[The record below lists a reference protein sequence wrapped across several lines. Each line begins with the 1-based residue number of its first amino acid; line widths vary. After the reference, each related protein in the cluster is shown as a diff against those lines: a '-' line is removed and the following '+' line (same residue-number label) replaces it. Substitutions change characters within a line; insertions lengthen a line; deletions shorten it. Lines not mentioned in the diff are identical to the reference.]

1 MNFRRCHHNRKGSV
15 FLEAVMAIAMAAIM
29 LSSMFTLQI
38 NVFKRLVT
46 NSFRFSRFTTTGAL
60 FQLAALDRALGQE
73 KFSYQ
78 KEIADPSIKLTLEIS
93 PVKNESSLGRFRR
106 LYQEKTTGTWQ
117 EWQGEKQETVIQFA
131 FIPEK
136 KSEEKENVPAKKSGP

>member
-78 KEIADPSIKLTLEIS
+78 KGLRSHALEEPIPSLLDEEHAQILCTQ
-93 PVKNESSLGRFRR
+93 SL
-106 LYQEKTTGTWQ
+106 
-117 EWQGEKQETVIQFA
+117 
-131 FIPEK
+131 
-136 KSEEKENVPAKKSGP
+136 S